1 MTIITMLLLV
11 GGAGSI
17 HGNGRVQVSDSSEAA
32 NTEILEEPE
41 GSVSQPLQVGNR
53 PMTVPEH
60 DIHYL
65 EIVTPDIEAARDF
78 YSGALAG
85 ASKTSARAGQ
95 RLRRHLAQRLPVRH
109 QSTDA

>member
-1 MTIITMLLLV
+1 MRTMNRVVVTIITMLLLV

-78 YSGALAG
+78 Y
-85 ASKTSARAGQ
+85 
-95 RLRRHLAQRLPVRH
+95 
-109 QSTDA
+109 